1 MISGNYKTY
10 VKSTIQDDQF
20 LTIIGVIGAV
30 GNGCSRFIWNLFF
43 SKTGYKTV
51 LLTVLSIA
59 VVVFSTIRFTT
70 KHKEAYLV
78 EIFMVN
84 VCLGGFLVTTP
95 TVSQY
100 IYGQTTGANIYG
112 FFW

>member
-1 MISGNYKTY
+1 MDAFRSQVFWVSMLTLLVGSSGCFMISGNYKTY

-51 LLTVLSIA
+51 LLTMLSIA
-59 VVVFSTIRFTT
+59 IVAFSTIRFTIS
-70 KHKEAYLV
+70 HK
-78 EIFMVN
+78 
-84 VCLGGFLVTTP
+84 
-95 TVSQY
+95 
-100 IYGQTTGANIYG
+100 
-112 FFW
+112 